1 MRWSFESS
9 DASRAYGVRQDLL
22 AYLESRAGRNSD
34 LGAAELIFGELV
46 GNVVRHAPGPISIG
60 VHWERGIAVLQ
71 IRDDGPGFDWTGQTE
86 LPDPMCESGR
96 GLYIAKAAAR
106 AMRIRR
112 LSEGGMEVTA
122 WLPVRLDSQFRAA
135 AS

>member
-9 DASRAYGVRQDLL
+9 DASRAYHVRHDLL
-22 AYLESRAGRNSD
+22 AYLSSRAGDDSD
-34 LGAAELIFGELV
+34 LAAAALIFGELV

-60 VHWERGIAVLQ
+60 VHWVRGVAVLQ
-71 IRDDGPGFDWTGQTE
+71 VRDGGPGFDWSGKAK
-86 LPDPMCESGR
+86 LPDPLAESGR

-106 AMRIRR
+106 ALRVRR
-112 LSEGGMEVTA
+112 LAHGGTEVTA
-122 WLPVRLDSQFRAA
+122 WLPVRLDRSLRMA